1 MMAIRRAL
9 AMVVALVVSATFAAS
24 GIAAQQAPKKDDRKR
39 SKQEQQEIEQVVKL
53 VDGVMAGQPAPAD
66 ITMSLEP
73 FFMKSQ
79 EARTF
84 VPFVLTVNNAP
95 AAPAALYIRVVNPAA
110 EPDPKAKKVEY
121 PWDDIHFLPQE
132 KVAPMLHRVFM
143 APAGTY
149 DVYVAYKERT
159 PEKNAPRGFVPKMGV
174 LKTQVTVADYYNG
187 ELNTST
193 VLVAEKVN
201 VLTAP
206 LSMEDARERPFAFG
220 LQELLPAVDMEF
232 KKSEEL
238 SIFFQVYNAGL
249 DPAGKPNLVLE
260 YEFHKTEGGAEKF
273 FNKTNPQTV
282 NAGNLPPQFDPTKF
296 PVPGGITVP
305 LASFGEGQYRLAV
318 KVTDK
323 AAGKTINRDVKF
335 TVKG

>member
-1 MMAIRRAL
+1 MAIRRAL
-9 AMVVALVVSATFAAS
+9 AVVVALAFSATFAV
-24 GIAAQQAPKKDDRKR
+24 AQQAPKKDDRKR
-39 SKQEQQEIEQVVKL
+39 SKQEQQEIEQVVKII
-53 VDGVMAGQPAPAD
+53 DGVMAGQPAPTD
-66 ITMSLEP
+66 VTMTLEP

-79 EARTF
+79 EQRTF

-95 AAPAALYIRVVNPAA
+95 AAPAALYVRVVNPAA
-110 EPDPKAKKVEY
+110 QPDPKAKKIEY
-121 PWDDIHFLPQE
+121 PWDDIHFITAD
-132 KVAPMLHRVFM
+132 KVAPVLHRVFM

-159 PEKNAPRGFVPKMGV
+159 PEKNAPRGFVPKVGV
-174 LKTQVTVADYYNG
+174 LKTSVTVPDYYNG

-201 VLTAP
+201 MLSAP
-206 LSMEDARERPFAFG
+206 ISMDEARERPFVFG
-220 LQELLPAVDMEF
+220 AQELIPAADMEF
-232 KKSEEL
+232 KKAEEL

-249 DPAGKPNLVLE
+249 DPAGKPNLTLE
-260 YEFHKTEGGAEKF
+260 YEFHKVEGTGEKF

-282 NAGNLPPQFDPTKF
+282 NAANLPPQFDPAKF

-305 LASFGEGQYRLAV
+305 LASFAEGAYRLNV
-318 KVTDK
+318 KITDK
-323 AAGKTINRDVKF
+323 ANNNKVLSQDIKF